1 MAAWPIHLPAH
12 TVYKHFSS
20 QYAVFVWCD
29 IVWAQVCLGQRGF
42 LRITAV
48 VLRTAL
54 RPYIFHVI
62 SVKGT
67 WCFPVPNQEGPGA
80 GTGGHIG
87 KLSFLNDSHCCR
99 QTKARFW
106 ILACGR
112 VLRSS
117 VWHIHHLPKQGAK
130 RFKKVCQNMVFS
142 EYASKLA
149 TNTSA
154 ATTLNSPSPPPPP
167 WQFCTGAVEKEH
179 KIIDIVFL
187 TASREATLIRLL
199 N

>member
-20 QYAVFVWCD
+20 QYVVLVWCD

-42 LRITAV
+42 FRITAV
-48 VLRTAL
+48 ALRTAL

-106 ILACGR
+106 GLACGR

-117 VWHIHHLPKQGAK
+117 VRCIHHFPKKGAK
-130 RFKKVCQNMVFS
+130 CFKNLSIHGIFRIHLKAGNWYKRSDHLEQFS
-142 EYASKLA
+142 SSS
-149 TNTSA
+149 SA
-154 ATTLNSPSPPPPP
+154 ILHGGSGERIEDNRYSL
-167 WQFCTGAVEKEH
+167 
-179 KIIDIVFL
+179 L
-187 TASREATLIRLL
+187 TASRGGYF

>member
-20 QYAVFVWCD
+20 QYVVLVWCD

-67 WCFPVPNQEGPGA
+67 WCFPVPNQEGSSS

-106 ILACGR
+106 VLACGR

-117 VWHIHHLPKQGAK
+117 VRRIHHLPKQGAK
-130 RFKKVCQNMVFS
+130 CFKKNL
-142 EYASKLA
+142 SKRGIFRIG
-149 TNTSA
+149 NWYKCSDHFEQVSSSSSSA
-154 ATTLNSPSPPPPP
+154 ILNRRSGERMEDNRYSL
-167 WQFCTGAVEKEH
+167 
-179 KIIDIVFL
+179 L
-187 TASREATLIRLL
+187 TASRGGLL
-199 N
+199 

>member
-20 QYAVFVWCD
+20 QYVVLVWCD

-67 WCFPVPNQEGPGA
+67 WCFPVPNQEGSSS
-80 GTGGHIG
+80 GTEGHIG

-106 ILACGR
+106 VLACGR

-117 VWHIHHLPKQGAK
+117 VRRIHHLPKQGAK
-130 RFKKVCQNMVFS
+130 CLIKSVKTWYVQNRQLIQVQWPLWTVLLLLLLSNSAQGQWRKK
-142 EYASKLA
+142 
-149 TNTSA
+149 
-154 ATTLNSPSPPPPP
+154 
-167 WQFCTGAVEKEH
+167 
-179 KIIDIVFL
+179 
-187 TASREATLIRLL
+187 RR
-199 N
+199 